1 VFQVAQLS
9 AGLDEVSNVLNGAL
23 DSPGNLIDIL
33 RLHNSLEVVLQ
44 NLGEVVLQFG
54 TTEVLENFFP
64 VGRVVK
70 TSEVGL
76 QLSTENLQRRT
87 LSNTVGTDE
96 TKHLSGTGH
105 GKTVKLETV
114 GGVTVGNLGLQ
125 VGRQVDDVNG
135 TEGAFLG
142 TDTATDT
149 EALGDEGNLGLGSD
163 LDTQLTRTDDG
174 ARLLTFLAT
183 FLGFAFVTVDNSNT
197 GKLVRHDG

>member
-1 VFQVAQLS
+1 M
-9 AGLDEVSNVLNGAL
+9 
-23 DSPGNLIDIL
+23 
-33 RLHNSLEVVLQ
+33 
-44 NLGEVVLQFG
+44 
-54 TTEVLENFFP
+54 
-64 VGRVVK
+64 
-70 TSEVGL
+70 
-76 QLSTENLQRRT
+76 
-87 LSNTVGTDE
+87 
-96 TKHLSGTGH
+96 
-105 GKTVKLETV
+105 KLETV

-183 FLGFAFVTVDNSNT
+183 FLEEKGWSVRRLVWGREESRNIGRFAYLGFALLPAKRDVSVYVGASTHGCWQRMPRGIGNS
-197 GKLVRHDG
+197 LCHC